1 MSIKLDIYKGTIR
14 KDILLTLSSQIV
26 IMCSAL
32 VVNKILSETMGVE
45 GYGQYSIIK
54 KSSAV
59 LSFMMLGGMGITLPK
74 FLSSYLAENDISRY
88 LFTIKVAIKSVLVI
102 TLILLIIYILGQKYL
117 IDSVIGDTNV
127 FLYYIAFFYAFSVC
141 ISTLLFSYYRGSD
154 LFVLFS
160 LSQIIN
166 QLLLVGC
173 VFLFENSVGTVFLS
187 WAVCTTLFII
197 YSVFREKQ
205 KKIFQFVAN
214 GLANH
219 GHCRLILTYS
229 VPRLLGDIL
238 LFLFAAFPIIYIG
251 NKLGIKYSGY
261 FAVGV
266 MFITIVSPLFSFLGT
281 VLLPYVS
288 RAIVKKEFVIANKI
302 INKLLLLYI
311 ILSIIIVII
320 LSIFMNYWIALF
332 FTQDFIPASD
342 ITRILIYSI
351 LPESLYLLLRNPID
365 AVSHFPYNMVNL
377 GICFILLLIL
387 FGLST
392 SLSDYAF
399 SYFVVVSFRGCI
411 AFIMWYINRSRLLKK
426 ISYV

>member
-1 MSIKLDIYKGTIR
+1 MNFFNKIKNSKFS
-14 KDILLTLSSQIV
+14 KDVILTLFSQII

-32 VVNKILSETMGVE
+32 GINKILSEILGVE

-59 LSFMMLGGMGITLPK
+59 LSFMMLGGMGITLPR
-74 FLSSYLAENDISRY
+74 FLSSYLAENDIPHY
-88 LFTIKVAIKSVLVI
+88 LFTIKVAIKLVLVI
-102 TLILLIIYILGQKYL
+102 TFVLLIVYILGQKYL
-117 IDSVIGDTNV
+117 IDIMVSDTNIS
-127 FLYYIAFFYAFSVC
+127 LYYIAFFYAFSVC
-141 ISTLLFSYYRGSD
+141 ISTFLFSYYRGSD
-154 LFVLFS
+154 LFVNFS
-160 LSQIIN
+160 LSQIII
-166 QLLLVGC
+166 QLLLIGC
-173 VFLFENSVGTVFLS
+173 VFHVGISVSTVFFS

-197 YSVFREKQ
+197 YSAFREKR
-205 KKIFQFVAN
+205 KKIFQFVSN
-214 GLANH
+214 DFINH
-219 GHCRLILTYS
+219 ECRKSILMYS
-229 VPRLLGDIL
+229 FPRLLGDIL

-251 NKLGIKYSGY
+251 NELGIKYSGY

-311 ILSIIIVII
+311 ILSIIIVVI

-332 FTQDFIPASD
+332 FTQDFIPAGD

-387 FGLST
+387 FGFST

-411 AFIMWYINRSRLLKK
+411 AFIMWYINRRRLLKK

>member
-320 LSIFMNYWIALF
+320 PAVVIVTAAAIMTVIITVIFYVITASTAIRAVTIAVVITLITITAPIF
-332 FTQDFIPASD
+332 FLLWLRSFLISFSLLPIIKYTFISTNID
-342 ITRILIYSI
+342 IKS
-351 LPESLYLLLRNPID
+351 SK
-365 AVSHFPYNMVNL
+365 FPTISVKYTN
-377 GICFILLLIL
+377 
-387 FGLST
+387 FG
-392 SLSDYAF
+392 
-399 SYFVVVSFRGCI
+399 
-411 AFIMWYINRSRLLKK
+411 NK
-426 ISYV
+426 